1 MEQAE
6 LPAGSAPR
14 PPLSRSFT
22 AHSDSPLTGHPQRT
36 PAGSKGVGKRA
47 HCGWLPVLR
56 ELAAV
61 GRRGEQGGEATG
73 DLSFRNKPSSLSWE
87 AR

>member
-1 MEQAE
+1 M
-6 LPAGSAPR
+6 
-14 PPLSRSFT
+14 
-22 AHSDSPLTGHPQRT
+22 
-36 PAGSKGVGKRA
+36 
-47 HCGWLPVLR
+47 R